1 MYERLGLEERPVV
14 LKACHERPSV
24 ERLSGF
30 TLVELMVTITLLAI
44 LMMLAAPSMMDWVR
58 NGKVRAVAEA
68 LQNGLREAR
77 SESLRRSRQ
86 VVFALTDSKP
96 TSSSPTF
103 TAKADGNYWTV
114 RSLPSMS
121 SSSEES
127 SVFISSGILSDIGAG
142 VKITGP
148 AAICFNSVGRLIAN
162 SSTALT
168 SLTGSATCSAD
179 ITSPPAYDITLPGAD
194 RSLRV
199 LVNLGGQ
206 VRLCDPKKTMS
217 DSHPDGCPA

>member
-1 MYERLGLEERPVV
+1 M
-14 LKACHERPSV
+14 LKAPNERPSI
-24 ERLSGF
+24 RRQSGF
-30 TLVELMVTITLLAI
+30 TLVELMVTITLLTI

-86 VVFALTDSKP
+86 VVFALTDSKS
-96 TSSSPTF
+96 TSDSSTF

-114 RSLPSMS
+114 RSLPSMTS
-121 SSSEES
+121 STEES
-127 SVFISSGILSDIGAG
+127 SAFISSGILSDIGAG

-162 SSTALT
+162 SSTTLT

-179 ITSPPAYDITLPGAD
+179 IASPPAYDITLPGAD

-217 DSHPDGCPA
+217 GSDPDGCPA